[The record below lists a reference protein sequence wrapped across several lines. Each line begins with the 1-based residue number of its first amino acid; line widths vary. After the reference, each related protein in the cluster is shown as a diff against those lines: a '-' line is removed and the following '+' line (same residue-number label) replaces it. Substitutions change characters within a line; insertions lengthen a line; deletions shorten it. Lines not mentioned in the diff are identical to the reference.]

1 MFKMAQNTL
10 SSWAITDLT
19 IILLLGA
26 IYKVYTRGSA
36 ATTTKRSGH
45 TVVVVVQVQMQN
57 GTGLKKRFSRS
68 VFYWAGLLACLLA
81 CATIRTRTCL
91 DYRLLGCLTPW
102 LIDYYRG
109 SMFMLMFPMIII
121 HEASTGA
128 YQPTL
133 GPGQGPPGKEKWRW
147 IQQDR
152 PDQARSCL
160 IRLHAALV
168 TCLFVCSLPYFS
180 CYPYTESALLPWFM
194 VGMTRIMFYVLR
206 IHLHTHAC
214 VCIGTWIGRGTNY

>member
-91 DYRLLGCLTPW
+91 DYRLLSW
-102 LIDYYRG
+102 LPD
-109 SMFMLMFPMIII
+109 PMV
-121 HEASTGA
+121 
-128 YQPTL
+128 
-133 GPGQGPPGKEKWRW
+133 
-147 IQQDR
+147 D
-152 PDQARSCL
+152 
-160 IRLHAALV
+160 
-168 TCLFVCSLPYFS
+168 
-180 CYPYTESALLPWFM
+180 
-194 VGMTRIMFYVLR
+194 
-206 IHLHTHAC
+206 
-214 VCIGTWIGRGTNY
+214 

>member
-133 GPGQGPPGKEKWRW
+133 GPGQGPLEKKNEDESSRTGQIRPGHVLFGSMLHSSL
-147 IQQDR
+147 
-152 PDQARSCL
+152 ACLFALCL
-160 IRLHAALV
+160 IFLATHIPGLH
-168 TCLFVCSLPYFS
+168 S
-180 CYPYTESALLPWFM
+180 YPGLW
-194 VGMTRIMFYVLR
+194 
-206 IHLHTHAC
+206 
-214 VCIGTWIGRGTNY
+214 

>member
-10 SSWAITDLT
+10 SSWAITGLT

-26 IYKVYTRGSA
+26 IYQVYTWGSA

-91 DYRLLGCLTPW
+91 DYRLLSW
-102 LIDYYRG
+102 LPD
-109 SMFMLMFPMIII
+109 PMIDWLLSRVHVHAHVPHDHHARSIDRRL
-121 HEASTGA
+121 STNTRTRARAPWKRKMKMNPAG
-128 YQPTL
+128 
-133 GPGQGPPGKEKWRW
+133 
-147 IQQDR
+147 
-152 PDQARSCL
+152 QARSGQVMLYSAPCCTRHLLVCL
-160 IRLHAALV
+160 LFALF
-168 TCLFVCSLPYFS
+168 L
-180 CYPYTESALLPWFM
+180 LLP
-194 VGMTRIMFYVLR
+194 VYRVCTLTLVYGRYDANYVLC
-206 IHLHTHAC
+206 TPYSSAYAC
-214 VCIGTWIGRGTNY
+214 MCVYRYLNWTGN